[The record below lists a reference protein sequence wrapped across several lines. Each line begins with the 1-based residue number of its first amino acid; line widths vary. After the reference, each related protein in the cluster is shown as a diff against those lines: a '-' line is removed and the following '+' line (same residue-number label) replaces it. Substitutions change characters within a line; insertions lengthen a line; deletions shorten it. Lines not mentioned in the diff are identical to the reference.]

1 MKIIRVGNYTTGFK
15 YYKNKV
21 EITNS
26 DEIDKIK
33 LLKIPPA
40 YDNVTIVNNKK
51 IIAYGY
57 DSKNRKQ
64 VIYNPKYIAKQ
75 NIIKYK
81 KISGSIN
88 FFSKLKKKIAN
99 DLNSNDEKIYTKYN
113 QLTSLGFYN
122 VFIYTGGLFEW
133 LLLQD
138 IYGVKDFPT
147 TKKELDLLKYK
158 PNKVFGIHLL
168 EY

>member
-1 MKIIRVGNYTTGFK
+1 MGSSQSI
-15 YYKNKV
+15 
-21 EITNS
+21 
-26 DEIDKIK
+26 
-33 LLKIPPA
+33 
-40 YDNVTIVNNKK
+40 
-51 IIAYGY
+51 
-57 DSKNRKQ
+57 Q
-64 VIYNPKYIAKQ
+64 
-75 NIIKYK
+75 
-81 KISGSIN
+81 KISYEDVQFVIKNQGCILIN
-88 FFSKLKKKIAN
+88 TLPEKEQECLIPNTVNINQEEEFINTLIKNGNKQAKVIVYGKN
-99 DLNSNDEKIYTKYN
+99 NNDEKIYTKYN

-158 PNKVFGIHLL
+158 PNKIFGIHLL